1 MAETTPAG
9 LDYIDIYIY
18 LCIAT
23 ILTVY
28 IFTYAN
34 TRFASAHKSYTPP
47 KSIAQLVHCKH
58 VSSSEEVFFC
68 RFHVSFRGSMIF
80 LQSGNS

>member
-9 LDYIDIYIY
+9 LDYIYIIY

-28 IFTYAN
+28 IFIYAN

-47 KSIAQLVHCKH
+47 KSITEPHNWFTVNMCPLPRRFSFVGSTLVFG
-58 VSSSEEVFFC
+58 VP
-68 RFHVSFRGSMIF
+68 
-80 LQSGNS
+80 